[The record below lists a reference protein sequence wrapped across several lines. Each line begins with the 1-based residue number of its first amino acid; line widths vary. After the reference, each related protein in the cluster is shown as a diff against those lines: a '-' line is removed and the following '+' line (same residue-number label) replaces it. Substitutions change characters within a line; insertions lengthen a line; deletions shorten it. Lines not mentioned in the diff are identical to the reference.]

1 MHLITMLYSILRNF
15 APVLKRHL
23 TRRMRKIS
31 NFLII
36 SFFALTCVQT
46 AMAQKFALKTNL
58 LETSVGTFNLGGEV
72 RIATKWTFELDGK
85 YNPWTF
91 SDNKKWKYW
100 QVQPNLRYWFC
111 EKMNG
116 HFIGFHLFGGE
127 YNMGNLDMNLGLF
140 GSDFKNVKDY
150 RLEGFYVGSGLDY
163 GYAWMLGRHW
173 NMEAELGL
181 GYIFTQYD
189 KYRCPKCGE
198 KLETNK
204 NHNYVGP
211 TKVALNLIYVF

>member
-1 MHLITMLYSILRNF
+1 LITILSNIHLIRNLF
-15 APVLKRHL
+15 TTIKKISNKG
-23 TRRMRKIS
+23 MRKIF

-36 SFFALTCVQT
+36 SFFALTYVPSVS
-46 AMAQKFALKTNL
+46 AQKFAIKTNL
-58 LETSVGTFNLGGEV
+58 LEATIGTFNLGGEMSV
-72 RIATKWTFELDGK
+72 APKWTVELYGR

-100 QVQPNLRYWFC
+100 QIQPAIRYWFC

-116 HFIGFHLFGGE
+116 HFIGLHLIGGE
-127 YNMGNLDMNLGLF
+127 YNIGNLDWNSGFLGSGF
-140 GSDFKNVKDY
+140 SNVKDY
-150 RLEGFYVGSGLDY
+150 RVEGFYVGSGLDY
-163 GYAWMLGRHW
+163 GYSWMLGRHW
-173 NMEAELGL
+173 NMEAEVGL

-198 KLETNK
+198 KLETNS